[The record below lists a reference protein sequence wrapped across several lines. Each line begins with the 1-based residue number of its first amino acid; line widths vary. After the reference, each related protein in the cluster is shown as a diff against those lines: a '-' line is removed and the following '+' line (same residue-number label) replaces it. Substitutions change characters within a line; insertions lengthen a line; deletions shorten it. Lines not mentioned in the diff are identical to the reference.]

1 MFRALFN
8 LIYPKICYACGEA
21 INGELQDICVTCRA
35 ELAYLNIREF
45 QNNPIQQLFW
55 GRVEFEKATA
65 FTKFEKKGKMQHL
78 LHALKYKGIKD
89 VGLTL
94 GELAALEIGTTDF
107 FNDIDVIIPVPIH
120 AKKQKTRGYNQS
132 HYIAQGI
139 QNITE
144 IAIDFDSIVKEQHTS
159 SQTRKRRFERYEN
172 VTNTFNLLNKN
183 KLKGKH
189 ILLVDDVVTTGSTL
203 EACAT
208 QLQKIEGLK
217 LSLLTISV
225 SY

>member
-21 INGELQDICVTCRA
+21 INGELQDICVTCRS

-89 VGLTL
+89 VGITL